1 MKNILFV
8 CTGNTCRSSMAEALL
23 KKILEDIGK
32 NTKGI
37 KIKSAGTA
45 AMENQPATPQA
56 ISVMRE
62 MGIDL
67 SSHRATLLTPKLIDE
82 ADLILTMTLDHKRR
96 ILEMYPE
103 AHGKVYL
110 LKEFVEEKR
119 DFLKEI
125 DEINKKIS
133 QKRRAVYDKY
143 KNQIGQLM
151 ARREKL
157 KKELEEVESRLEE
170 IKAKMDEA
178 AGEERKKLLKLETK
192 LKNMDIKDPF
202 GQPVDVYRKVAR
214 DLEDSLQKLVEKITK
229 DDNK

>member
-8 CTGNTCRSSMAEALL
+8 CTGNTCRSSMAEALF

-151 ARREKL
+151 DRREKL